1 MGKGRGE
8 RPSSVRLAWGCLQK
22 TLLSGGALG
31 SPEGMG
37 GQRAWP
43 RARTGLASLPFR
55 PQSFPRL
62 PLLLPELG
70 RPLRGRGPSGG
81 AGLPGGGREV
91 GTWHLWEA
99 QQG

>member
-1 MGKGRGE
+1 MGSGRGHG
-8 RPSSVRLAWGCLQK
+8 PGL
-22 TLLSGGALG
+22 
-31 SPEGMG
+31 
-37 GQRAWP
+37 
-43 RARTGLASLPFR
+43 GLASLPFG

-70 RPLRGRGPSGG
+70 RPLQGRGPSGG